1 MGLRSQFAQNL
12 RYGLTKRGMQSQA
25 PQVNITDTFNGMLRK
40 MTSAPPT
47 ASTGV
52 SPIPQMGKPAVG
64 VAAAVNAIP
73 VATLAESQVG
83 SLVGG
88 GDEVGGAG
96 NFFKAHWGK
105 IIIVTLV
112 LVVITIF
119 IVRTALVAKAKKKS
133 TLGEEKKEE
142 DVQWERYFDEN
153 DENTKPSHPAQPAL
167 PQVPRH
173 QPMQPAQHHQPQQHA
188 QHHQPPVHHQP
199 QQHAQHHQPPPPVN
213 HAPQRQQ
220 QPTPAHSSR
229 QHQPIMPSADATHG
243 HTQSQ
248 GMMPQATRP
257 IREEGSSTMP
267 VSDVP
272 ITSQKSV
279 EPPKATAGNSG
290 AAQEGSKTPQI
301 PSGDGEGAGYTAL
314 D

>member
-1 MGLRSQFAQNL
+1 
-12 RYGLTKRGMQSQA
+12 
-25 PQVNITDTFNGMLRK
+25 
-40 MTSAPPT
+40 
-47 ASTGV
+47 
-52 SPIPQMGKPAVG
+52 MGKPAVG

-153 DENTKPSHPAQPAL
+153 DENTKPSHTAQPAL

-173 QPMQPAQHHQPQQHA
+173 RPMQHAQHHQPPVHQPQRHQPMQHA

-199 QQHAQHHQPPPPVN
+199 PPVN
-213 HAPQRQQ
+213 HAAQRQQ

-229 QHQPIMPSADATHG
+229 QHQPMMPSADATHG

-272 ITSQKSV
+272 ITSPKSV

-290 AAQEGSKTPQI
+290 ATQEGSKTAQTL
-301 PSGDGEGAGYTAL
+301 SRDGEGAGYTAL